1 MKIETKDDESITGFM
16 FGLILL
22 GPAVGKLK
30 YTLMDKQ
37 DITLLQN
44 HQFEAFVDIDR
55 NGQGAHVYAFAFDVS
70 KGKKFGRFVQDILW
84 EIHFGGI
91 APGYKV
97 VHRNG
102 ISVDN
107 RLENLSLSPMGN
119 SQNQYISQKCNEPSL
134 YWAAVEKMPH
144 EAEVL
149 YINLFSPQE
158 EIFLQKNERYYEC
171 HYPPCSKIEAR
182 PQEFSIC
189 SLCRVTRYCSSFC
202 QAKDWRW
209 HKPTCI
215 TRPRPILKDE
225 PDR

>member
-44 HQFEAFVDIDR
+44 HQFEVKIKIHLCR
-55 NGQGAHVYAFAFDVS
+55 
-70 KGKKFGRFVQDILW
+70 